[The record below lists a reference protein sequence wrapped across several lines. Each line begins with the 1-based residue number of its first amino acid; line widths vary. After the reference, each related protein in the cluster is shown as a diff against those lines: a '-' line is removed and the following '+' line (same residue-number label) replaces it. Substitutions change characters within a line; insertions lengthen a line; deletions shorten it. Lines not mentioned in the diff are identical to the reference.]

1 MNKRDR
7 QRKYKAD
14 EERTART
21 LIKSYI
27 LFPVTKTFV
36 KVQLT
41 TGQEIQWSHEGHI
54 GQIYQEWGV
63 SVVTPLS
70 LSVSPGTTSRD
81 VTNSNLIQLA
91 IIMVT
96 LGAFLAEAWLSQK
109 ESPHGS
115 RWNWVLLFFVGCCSD
130 TRFFKHQT
138 LPWGLTF
145 CIMGTN
151 RILGAIFLHWAWRF
165 WSL

>member
-1 MNKRDR
+1 MKRRDR

-14 EERTART
+14 EERTAPT

-27 LFPVTKTFV
+27 LFPATKTFV

-41 TGQEIQWSHEGHI
+41 TGQEIQWAREGHI
-54 GQIYQEWGV
+54 GQIHGECGV

-70 LSVSPGTTSRD
+70 LPVSPGIPSRD
-81 VTNSNLIQLA
+81 FTKSSLIRLA

-96 LGAFLAEAWLSQK
+96 LGAFLAEAWLGQK

-115 RWNWVLLFFVGCCSD
+115 R
-130 TRFFKHQT
+130 
-138 LPWGLTF
+138 
-145 CIMGTN
+145 
-151 RILGAIFLHWAWRF
+151 
-165 WSL
+165 